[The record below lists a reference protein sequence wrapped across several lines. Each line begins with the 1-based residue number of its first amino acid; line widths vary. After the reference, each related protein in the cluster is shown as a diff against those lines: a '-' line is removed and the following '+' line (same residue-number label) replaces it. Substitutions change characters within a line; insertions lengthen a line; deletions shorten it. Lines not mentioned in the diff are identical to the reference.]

1 MWVTE
6 GKIAHDFGPLAE
18 KYIYEI
24 YLFRL
29 HPQDPKTISQ
39 KHIMFLQTGT
49 RSFKSTMIQVSFF
62 LKPKS
67 TTIFTPFSTHLHK
80 KCNKH
85 HHFKNKL
92 IYNSRVQTGSRGRLR
107 HPI

>member
-29 HPQDPKTISQ
+29 HPRPNDNKSKTYYVSPNRYEIFQVNDDSCEFFSQ
-39 KHIMFLQTGT
+39 TKIDNNIHSVLNP
-49 RSFKSTMIQVSFF
+49 ST
-62 LKPKS
+62 
-67 TTIFTPFSTHLHK
+67 
-80 KCNKH
+80 
-85 HHFKNKL
+85 
-92 IYNSRVQTGSRGRLR
+92 
-107 HPI
+107 